1 MLSGIYFIVRKRKLA
16 LIYKTFFKEMPIKFV
31 EEPNDSKSNFWLNAI
46 LLSDLKER
54 DKFLEDTNDNGIMT
68 RPIWKLMNNLPIY
81 SSSQTGN
88 LENATWLENRIVNI
102 PSSVRI

>member
-1 MLSGIYFIVRKRKLA
+1 
-16 LIYKTFFKEMPIKFV
+16 MPIKFV